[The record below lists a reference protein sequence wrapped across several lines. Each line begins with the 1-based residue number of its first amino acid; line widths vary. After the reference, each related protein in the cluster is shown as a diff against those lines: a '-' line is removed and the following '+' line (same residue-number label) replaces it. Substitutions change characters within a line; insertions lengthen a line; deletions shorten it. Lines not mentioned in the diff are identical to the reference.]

1 VVSEEDLIA
10 NAPAHVQD
18 FLNAKQTRIDSL
30 HDYYVQAWRN
40 LRMAM
45 GDYGT
50 EHRQAFINTLE
61 KQLEQ
66 EFYPSTNPHSQE
78 SFDQFM
84 DAFDAFFNPPHVYY
98 VPAIGGFDEMHESSF
113 ASDDSSESESEGS
126 DNSDGSGPVANG
138 DLEQQQRER
147 YDEFWR
153 RAGFVPENS
162 DLLEWLEKRSGLPS
176 IKHLNRSAVRD
187 PFALAQ
193 CRPCFNTKELFL

>member
-1 VVSEEDLIA
+1 
-10 NAPAHVQD
+10 
-18 FLNAKQTRIDSL
+18 
-30 HDYYVQAWRN
+30 
-40 LRMAM
+40 MAM

-66 EFYPSTNPHSQE
+66 EFYPFTNPHSQE

-84 DAFDAFFNPPHVYY
+84 DAFDTFFNPPHVYY

-126 DNSDGSGPVANG
+126 DNSATGAVLLRTASLSNSRESSTMCSGSVL
-138 DLEQQQRER
+138 DLFLRIAT
-147 YDEFWR
+147 YW
-153 RAGFVPENS
+153 S
-162 DLLEWLEKRSGLPS
+162 SWKKRSGLPS

-193 CRPCFNTKELFL
+193 CRPCF